1 MVRQIFRSGLDRLLS
16 VGVTMLLA
24 ACGGGGSSSV
34 DGPVGMADA
43 DEQSTAA
50 SGPLA
55 VTLEAP
61 QRVAPGSDI
70 GLRWQAQGGA
80 VRFAVFVQ
88 HAAGFG
94 FVPADAVITGHAAR
108 LKRGAAW
115 RYDFP
120 TAQVRVQGCNREGRC
135 VHSEAR
141 PLTEVLLAGVVR
153 VDAVGLGPDSLFS
166 TRVALDGSG
175 HTLMAAEPLDGRAN
189 DPAFPG
195 KGSIFH
201 FDRSA
206 EGAWT
211 QQARLE
217 RFTVRNSF
225 GERMALS
232 SDGST
237 LAVGVPADVG
247 QVGGI
252 NAPEVGAGIP
262 SGMPDGRG
270 GVHIYVR
277 SPGGPWQH
285 QAFLKAA
292 ETRYNEQVGL
302 GVSLSANGN
311 RLLAGSQERTLLFTR
326 EGSRWREDWVF
337 ERRRPG
343 GVWLGPGAV
352 ISGDGL
358 SVAIRASGGFEGEN
372 ATTGYLAVHVF
383 RPCPCAT
390 GWRRVADLRSSK
402 PMQMPDFVDSDE
414 FGAGLAFSHDG
425 RILAVS
431 AALDRGNAQD
441 QGDGGTGEVSR
452 SGAVYV
458 FARGEGD
465 AWERQAFLKARAAE
479 VGDEMG
485 NGVAISADGRVIVA
499 RACGLAANAGGV
511 RRNHAE
517 GAQPG
522 LGSDVDCAFYG
533 ASAYVFER
541 SADGQWSHVA
551 AVVPAPNELVS
562 AAFFSFALSADAQTL
577 AFGAITF
584 SLTGR
589 DGRVIVY

>member
-1 MVRQIFRSGLDRLLS
+1 MVRQISRLGLARLLA
-16 VGVTMLLA
+16 VGVTVLLA
-24 ACGGGGSSSV
+24 ACGGEGSSGV
-34 DGPVGMADA
+34 DGPLASAGT
-43 DEQSTAA
+43 DEESTAA

-61 QRVAPGSDI
+61 QRVAPSSDI

-80 VRFAVFVQ
+80 VSFAVYVQ
-88 HAAGFG
+88 HATGFG
-94 FVPADAVITGHAAR
+94 FEPADAVIAGHTAR
-108 LKRGAAW
+108 VKRGAAW

-153 VDAVGLGPDSLFS
+153 VDAVGLGPGSLFS
-166 TRVALDGSG
+166 TRVALDGG
-175 HTLMAAEPLDGRAN
+175 GRTLMAAEPLDGRAN

-195 KGSIFH
+195 SGSIFH

-217 RFTVRNSF
+217 RFTVRNDF
-225 GERMALS
+225 GGRMAFS
-232 SDGST
+232 ADGST

-277 SPGGPWQH
+277 NPGGPWQH

-302 GVSLSANGN
+302 GVSLSADGS

-326 EGSRWREDWVF
+326 EGIRWREDWVF
-337 ERRRPG
+337 ESRGTGVQLG
-343 GVWLGPGAV
+343 GGV

-358 SVAIRASGGFEGEN
+358 SVALRASETFEGEN
-372 ATTGYLAVHVF
+372 ATTGYWAVHVF

-414 FGAGLAFSHDG
+414 FGADFAFSHDG
-425 RILAVS
+425 RSLAVS

-441 QGDGGTGEVSR
+441 QGDGGTGEASR

-465 AWERQAFLKARAAE
+465 AWERQAFLKPRAAE

-511 RRNHAE
+511 RRNHAA

-522 LGSDVDCAFYG
+522 MESYRECDSWGV
-533 ASAYVFER
+533 SAYVFER
-541 SADGQWSHVA
+541 SAEGQWSHVA
-551 AVVPAPNELVS
+551 AVVPAPNETVS